1 MRLRRSGV
9 LTLALLLVA
18 SPAKASIFGEENV
31 SLAKMVTQL
40 EAMYTKMVDMVQEAK
55 AQNETLSK
63 VNDAIKTVKEEK
75 DAVENTFLH
84 NLDDV
89 FRRDLGNV
97 TELDALSGMTLE
109 EKLLT
114 LSRELDRRLE
124 QPLDEAERERI
135 EAQQRLIEQERFLLQ
150 LEQASHENLSK
161 AADGVTDKEAAQIAA
176 ESAAIYAALA
186 ASERSRQLAEQR
198 EGVED
203 SIQHERIIE
212 LQADIFGA
220 ASRREE

>member
-1 MRLRRSGV
+1 MQRRRGGV
-9 LTLALLLVA
+9 LTLVLLLA
-18 SPAKASIFGEENV
+18 TSPARASIFGEENV
-31 SLAKMVTQL
+31 SLAKMITQL

-63 VNDAIKTVKEEK
+63 LNDAIKTVKEEK

-89 FRRDLGNV
+89 FRRDLENV

-124 QPLDEAERERI
+124 QPLDETERERI
-135 EAQQRLIEQERFLLQ
+135 KAQQRLIEKERFLLQ
-150 LEQASHENLSK
+150 LEQASHENLGK